1 MYYITIHE
9 AIEAAEEIQR
19 IELWP
24 TWGNL
29 DRRNNLELG
38 FAAPGRID

>member
-1 MYYITIHE
+1 MYCITMHE
-9 AIEAAEEIQR
+9 AIEEIQR

-24 TWGNL
+24 TWGSL

-38 FAAPGRID
+38 FAAQGRTD